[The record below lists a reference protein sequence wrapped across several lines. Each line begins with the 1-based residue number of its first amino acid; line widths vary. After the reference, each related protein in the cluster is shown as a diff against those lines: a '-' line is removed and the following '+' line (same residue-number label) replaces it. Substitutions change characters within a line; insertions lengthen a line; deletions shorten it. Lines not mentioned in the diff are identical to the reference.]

1 MIEKPRQRLL
11 NCRTIFEENFLSK
24 EAIKMNWAAGVVLF
38 IFCSAPLF
46 GAQRVCAVPG
56 QGYFRIHVG
65 TGGLFGAFAHDHS
78 VEAKKIMG
86 CATIDETDVTRSSI
100 KLEFPSADIRV
111 IDPKESE
118 KDRAEVQR
126 TMETDVLRV
135 SEYPSITFESTAV
148 ERTGDA
154 NRMRVRGNLTIRGK
168 TLPVVI
174 PLTLTHLDEGTY
186 RATGEYRFKQSS
198 FLIKPVQLAGG
209 TVKVKDELETQFE
222 IVLK

>member
-1 MIEKPRQRLL
+1 
-11 NCRTIFEENFLSK
+11 
-24 EAIKMNWAAGVVLF
+24 MNWTAGVVLF

-65 TGGLFGAFAHDHS
+65 TGGFFGAFAHDHS

-126 TMETDVLRV
+126 TMETEVLRV
-135 SEYPSITFESTAV
+135 SEYPSIIFESTAV